1 MSDETPGV
9 HYQISITGRQAGAF
23 FFALLVALAL
33 AFYFGMRT
41 GAAARKGPGAAATLA
56 QASDLPVPTAAPAAE
71 ALAPRAADE
80 VKLGFA
86 GAGKGSE
93 PPKESSKSAPPT
105 AAPVKPT
112 AAPVKPT
119 AAPVKPTAEP
129 VRPTAPPARPT
140 AAPKAA
146 AKKDGPYYVQVLA
159 TQKADVADD
168 MTKKLRADGFPS
180 DVTPVP
186 NKAGWFRVRVGPY
199 SDRAKAD
206 AAAAKIQKV
215 EKTKHRPI
223 VVP

>member
-1 MSDETPGV
+1 VNEETPGV
-9 HYQISITGRQAGAF
+9 HYQISITGRQAAAF

-41 GAAARKGPGAAATLA
+41 GAAARKGPGAATTLA
-56 QASDLPVPTAAPAAE
+56 QASDLPVPTPAPATE
-71 ALAPRAADE
+71 APAPKPADE

-86 GAGKGSE
+86 GGGKGSE
-93 PPKESSKSAPPT
+93 PPKETSKSTPPT
-105 AAPVKPT
+105 VAS
-112 AAPVKPT
+112 
-119 AAPVKPTAEP
+119 VKPTAEP
-129 VRPTAPPARPT
+129 VRPTAPPAKPT

-146 AKKDGPYYVQVLA
+146 AKKNGAYYVQVLA
-159 TQKADVADD
+159 TQKAEVADE
-168 MTKKLRADGFPS
+168 MTKKLRADGFPA

-206 AAAAKIQKV
+206 GAAAKIQKV

>member
-1 MSDETPGV
+1 VSDETPGV

-33 AFYFGMRT
+33 AFFFGMRT

-71 ALAPRAADE
+71 APAPKPADE

-86 GAGKGSE
+86 GGVKGSE
-93 PPKESSKSAPPT
+93 PPKEASKSAPPT
-105 AAPVKPT
+105 AAS
-112 AAPVKPT
+112 
-119 AAPVKPTAEP
+119 VKPTAEP
-129 VRPTAPPARPT
+129 VRPTAPPAKQT

-159 TQKADVADD
+159 TQKAEVADD
-168 MTKKLRADGFPS
+168 MTKKLRADGFAA

-186 NKAGWFRVRVGPY
+186 NKAGWFRVRVGPFA
-199 SDRAKAD
+199 DRAKAD